1 MQLPLHL
8 QKAVAALLNQPG
20 ETELSLRGAV
30 LERTRSAAGTVPDVL
45 RDLVEKIAERP
56 WTVTDEDFA
65 GLRAAGY
72 SESQLYEVTLAAALG
87 AGLRR
92 FDAGLRAL
100 QEAEAR

>member
-1 MQLPLHL
+1 M
-8 QKAVAALLNQPG
+8 
-20 ETELSLRGAV
+20 T
-30 LERTRSAAGTVPDVL
+30 
-45 RDLVEKIAERP
+45 LVEKIAERP

-65 GLRAAGY
+65 RLRAAGY
-72 SESQLYEVTLAAALG
+72 SEGQLYEVTLAAALG